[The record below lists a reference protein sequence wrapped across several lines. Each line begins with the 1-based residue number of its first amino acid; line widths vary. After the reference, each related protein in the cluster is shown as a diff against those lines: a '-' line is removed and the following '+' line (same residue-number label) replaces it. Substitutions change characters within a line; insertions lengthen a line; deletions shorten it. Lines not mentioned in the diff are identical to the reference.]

1 MGFPSIFSAN
11 FFAPNNEER
20 YKIKKGELQARQNE
34 KAVVARH
41 RQSDSRI
48 LMGVSHV
55 PHLFGSV
62 SNYNNVEHHVVQFTV
77 NVKHR
82 VLTYYTTYLCFSTL
96 Y

>member
-11 FFAPNNEER
+11 FFAPNNEGR

-48 LMGVSHV
+48 LMGVPHV
-55 PHLFGSV
+55 PHLFCSV
-62 SNYNNVEHHVVQFTV
+62 SKGITTLSIMWFSLQFM
-77 NVKHR
+77 
-82 VLTYYTTYLCFSTL
+82 
-96 Y
+96 